1 MEYHDNLKFQARK
14 AFSRMD
20 IHFAGNKTG
29 LKFISSLRDSQNLVL
44 SQNVA
49 IKHINWHFVIFI
61 GDPFIF
67 V

>member
-1 MEYHDNLKFQARK
+1 
-14 AFSRMD
+14 MD

-49 IKHINWHFVIFI
+49 IKHINWHFVILI
-61 GDPFIF
+61 GDTFIF